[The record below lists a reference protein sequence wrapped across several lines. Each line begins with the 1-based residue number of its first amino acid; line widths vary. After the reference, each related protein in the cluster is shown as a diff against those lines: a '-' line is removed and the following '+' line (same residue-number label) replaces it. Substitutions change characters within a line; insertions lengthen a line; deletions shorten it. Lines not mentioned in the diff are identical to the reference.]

1 MGTPQS
7 RQPHLLFLM
16 VFLSISPVPGSL
28 LGVNGNIFF
37 VSLFCFF
44 VLTKTYLI
52 SQFPY
57 KLPVLIALALLCALP
72 TALFWGELGIV
83 FLPIYF
89 LFSLV
94 AFSLSSSDEVNSF
107 CEISSIFLKVVL
119 VGAWIGFFYALL
131 GGESFF
137 SLENPDGRENAFF
150 LSTFS
155 NFFVGSFIR
164 PAGVFDEPGAL
175 SFIVCFIS
183 ALRHKCGL
191 SKKITW
197 QLLLLGLITLS
208 FAHFVYI
215 FFHALQDRYYFLS
228 KKKFLAYIAAPV
240 FLVFIL
246 SPTFESSD
254 AEIFFSRFV
263 VTDGRLVGDS
273 RTDLFTSA
281 LDRIDSKSFFF
292 GTDADCIVRPKICE
306 SKGHEPFGETPAGI
320 ILMLGLFLSLPY
332 FYILALL
339 LFSLIFRRDLIALGL
354 LLLLLQ
360 RPYVMAFGYSLLI
373 LLVVLHR
380 PRSKLINSMPDNMLR

>member
-1 MGTPQS
+1 MGIHQS
-7 RQPHLLFLM
+7 RQPYLLFLM

-28 LGVNGNIFF
+28 LGVGGNIFF
-37 VSLFCFF
+37 ASLFCLF
-44 VLTKTYLI
+44 VLIKTYL
-52 SQFPY
+52 SSKFSY
-57 KLPVLIALALLCALP
+57 KLPVLIVLALFFALP

-94 AFSLSSSDEVNSF
+94 VFFLSSSDEVNRF
-107 CEISSIFLKVVL
+107 CEISSIFLRVVL

-131 GGESFF
+131 GGVSLF
-137 SLENPDGRENAFF
+137 SIENPDGRENAFF

-175 SFIVCFIS
+175 SFVVCFIS

-215 FFHALQDRYYFLS
+215 LFHALQDRYYIIS
-228 KKKFLAYIAAPV
+228 KKKLLAYISAPV

-273 RTDLFTSA
+273 RTDLFVSA
-281 LDRIDSKSFFF
+281 LDRIDFKSFFF

-306 SKGHEPFGETPAGI
+306 SNGHEPFGETPAGI
-320 ILMLGLFLSLPY
+320 ILMLGLFLSSPY
-332 FYILALL
+332 FYIMSLL
-339 LFSLIFRRDLIALGL
+339 LFSLIIERDFIALGL

-360 RPYVMAFGYSLLI
+360 RPYVMVFGYSLLI
-373 LLVVLHR
+373 LLVVLYR
-380 PRSKLINSMPDNMLR
+380 NRGRLTNSMPDNMLR